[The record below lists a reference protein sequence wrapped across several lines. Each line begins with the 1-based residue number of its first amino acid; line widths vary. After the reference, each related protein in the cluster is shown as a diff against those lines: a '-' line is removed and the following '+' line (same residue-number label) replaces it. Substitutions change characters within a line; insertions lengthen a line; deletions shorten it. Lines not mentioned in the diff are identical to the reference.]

1 MRSSLPSGVI
11 QGPPAPPAEWGE
23 GGGEGGGGTGGRG
36 ADRQAAFIAL
46 FILLASTGMVFAALT
61 MAFWMRH
68 GTSDDWIQMHK
79 PPLLWVNTA
88 VLLASSAA
96 LDRARVALQRGRRDG
111 FNWWWTAATALGI
124 AFLAGQGIV
133 WRQLANAGVY
143 IASSPTSSFFYLL
156 TAAHALHV
164 IGGVAALIYV
174 DVQALRLRLGP
185 AKRTAIDVTAVFW
198 HFLDGVWLYLM
209 VLLYVWG

>member
-11 QGPPAPPAEWGE
+11 QGPPPPPSDW
-23 GGGEGGGGTGGRG
+23 GGGGGGPEGRG
-36 ADRQAAFIAL
+36 ADRRASFIGL
-46 FILLASTGMVFAALT
+46 FILLAATGMVFAALS

-68 GTSDDWIQMHK
+68 GTSDDWVSMRK

-88 VLLASSAA
+88 VLLASSAV
-96 LDRARVALQRGRRDG
+96 LDRARVALKRRERDR
-111 FNWWWTAATALGI
+111 FNAWWTAATALGI
-124 AFLAGQGIV
+124 VFLIGQGIV
-133 WRQLANAGVY
+133 WHQLSNAGVF

-156 TAAHALHV
+156 TAAHAAHLL
-164 IGGVAALIYV
+164 GGVGALVYV

-185 AKRTAIDVTAVFW
+185 AKRTTIDVTAVFW

>member
-1 MRSSLPSGVI
+1 MRNSLPSGVI
-11 QGPPAPPAEWGE
+11 QGPPPPPADW
-23 GGGEGGGGTGGRG
+23 GGGGSGSGPEGRG
-36 ADRQAAFIAL
+36 ADRRASFIGL
-46 FILLASTGMVFAALT
+46 FILLAATAMVFAALS

-68 GTSDDWIQMHK
+68 STSDDWISMRK
-79 PPLLWVNTA
+79 PPLLWVNTV
-88 VLLASSAA
+88 VLLASSAV
-96 LDRARVALQRGRRDG
+96 LDRARVALKRGQRDA
-111 FNWWWTAATALGI
+111 FNFWWTAATALGI
-124 AFLAGQGIV
+124 AFLIGQAIV
-133 WRQLANAGVY
+133 WHQLSSAGVF

-156 TAAHALHV
+156 TAAHAAHLV
-164 IGGVAALIYV
+164 GGVAALVYV

>member
-1 MRSSLPSGVI
+1 MYGTLPSGAI
-11 QGPPAPPAEWGE
+11 HPPPAPPPDWGD
-23 GGGEGGGGTGGRG
+23 GGRAPDGRG
-36 ADRQAAFIAL
+36 ADRQALFIAL

-68 GTSDDWIQMHK
+68 GTSDDWIAMRK

-88 VLLASSAA
+88 VLLASSVA
-96 LDRARVALQRGRRDG
+96 LDRARVALRNGRRDA
-111 FNWWWTAATALGI
+111 FNQWWTAATALGM
-124 AFLAGQGIV
+124 AFLIGQGVV
-133 WRQLANAGVY
+133 WRQLSNAGIY

-156 TAAHALHV
+156 TAAHAVHL
-164 IGGVAALIYV
+164 IGGMAALIYV

-185 AKRTAIDVTAVFW
+185 ARRTAIDITAVFW

>member
-1 MRSSLPSGVI
+1 MRGSSPSGVI
-11 QGPPAPPAEWGE
+11 QGPPAPPEDWGD
-23 GGGEGGGGTGGRG
+23 GGGGSDGRG

-46 FILLASTGMVFAALT
+46 FILLAGTGMVFAALT

-68 GTSDDWIQMHK
+68 GTSDDWIAMRK

-88 VLLASSAA
+88 VLLASSVV
-96 LDRARVALQRGRRDG
+96 LDRARVALRNGRRDG
-111 FNWWWTAATALGI
+111 FNRWWTAATALGL
-124 AFLAGQGIV
+124 AFLVGQGIV
-133 WRQLANAGVY
+133 WRQLSLSGVF

-156 TAAHALHV
+156 TAAHAVHLL
-164 IGGVAALIYV
+164 GGMAALIYV
-174 DVQALRLRLGP
+174 EVQALRLRLGP
-185 AKRTAIDVTAVFW
+185 AKRTVIDITAVFW